1 MFKKKESVDV
11 FLDEPQDQDKKST
24 KKIIIDIIGIVLVI
38 LVIIGTYLVIV
49 FREEIIAAIPIIR
62 DENGKIVVKKE
73 KKNTSS
79 RDLEKLTAPISSGIG
94 KEIRGLKIEG
104 SDYSVED
111 DGLKFKITITPLG
124 YKKEAS
130 ILTIDRIAVD
140 GYVFSNHYEV
150 EIKPSTSSTQEI
162 TIDKL
167 ELEKYSI
174 IRPNVITF
182 YTFNSA
188 NPDKKIPEIASITL
202 NYNTP
207 MDNKIKGLIPI
218 GEISNLAFYFYK
230 QDTDMENTYL
240 YFNINN
246 KSSSER
252 HKIKVK
258 KLVVNDKIID
268 ASDFEE
274 ESYFLSEKL
283 FYIKIPRKTI
293 ANVEKF
299 SVSFFV
305 IMNENEK
312 NESIYITKEYTHEE

>member
-49 FREEIIAAIPIIR
+49 FREEIIAAIPVIR
-62 DENGKIVVKKE
+62 DESGKIVVKKE
-73 KKNTSS
+73 KNTTSS

-104 SDYSVED
+104 SDYTVED
-111 DGLKFKITITPLG
+111 DGLKFTITITPANYIKL
-124 YKKEAS
+124 ES

-140 GYVFSNHYEV
+140 GYEFSNHYEV
-150 EIKPSTSSTQEI
+150 EIKPFTSSTQEI
-162 TIDKL
+162 IIDKL
-167 ELEKYSI
+167 ELDKYSI

-182 YTFNSA
+182 FAFDSA
-188 NPDKKIPEIASITL
+188 NPDSKVPQIASITL

-218 GEISNLAFYFYK
+218 GEVSNLAFYFYK

-252 HKIKVK
+252 HKIKIK
-258 KLVVNDKIID
+258 KLVINDKIID
-268 ASDFEE
+268 TSDFEE

-312 NESIYITKEYTHEE
+312 NERIYITKEYTHEE